1 MAVGKLL
8 DIIKLLTVRLYRC
21 ILGLGFCNIFFMP
34 DILSPSDICF
44 MCIWFHTPSCCKISS
59 LYKGLPFTKKVL
71 LYPQSLSL
79 KIHAYI
85 LIFGKNVLNQEM
97 LREDTVRKIRLFR
110 VIH

>member
-1 MAVGKLL
+1 MAVEQPV
-8 DIIKLLTVRLYRC
+8 DIIKLLTVRLSRC
-21 ILGLGFCNIFFMP
+21 ILGL
-34 DILSPSDICF
+34 SPSDVCF

-110 VIH
+110 VIQ

>member
-1 MAVGKLL
+1 M
-8 DIIKLLTVRLYRC
+8 
-21 ILGLGFCNIFFMP
+21 GLASVIFFMP

-110 VIH
+110 VIQ